1 MKPIIIQTTTN
12 SKDEARNIAKV
23 LLESKLAACVQISKI
38 DSLYIW
44 ENEMCEDEEYLIII
58 KTKKE
63 KFKKIKSKIKELHS
77 YDLPEIISIN
87 IDDLG
92 KEYKKYI
99 GDNIK

>member
-1 MKPIIIQTTTN
+1 MKPIIVQTTTN
-12 SKDEARNIAKV
+12 SKDEAKKIAKI
-23 LLESKLAACVQISKI
+23 LLESKLASCIQISKI

-44 ENEMCEDEEYLIII
+44 ENEMCEDEEYLLLI

-77 YDLPEIISIN
+77 YDLPEIISIH
-87 IDDLG
+87 IDDLS

>member
-1 MKPIIIQTTTN
+1 MKSIIVQTTTN
-12 SKDEARNIAKV
+12 SKDEAKNIAKI
-23 LLESKLAACVQISKI
+23 LLKNKLAACIQISKI
-38 DSLYIW
+38 DSLYMWKDEI
-44 ENEMCEDEEYLIII
+44 NKDEEYLVII

-77 YDLPEIISIN
+77 YDLPEIISIK
-87 IDDLG
+87 IHSLS

>member
-87 IDDLG
+87 IDDLS

>member
-1 MKPIIIQTTTN
+1 MKPIIVQTTTN
-12 SKDEARNIAKV
+12 SKDEAKKIAKT
-23 LLESKLAACVQISKI
+23 LLESKLASCIQISKI

-44 ENEMCEDEEYLIII
+44 ENEMCEDEEYLLLI

-77 YDLPEIISIN
+77 YDLPEIISIH
-87 IDDLG
+87 IDDLS

>member
-23 LLESKLAACVQISKI
+23 LLESKLVACVQISKI

-87 IDDLG
+87 IDDLS